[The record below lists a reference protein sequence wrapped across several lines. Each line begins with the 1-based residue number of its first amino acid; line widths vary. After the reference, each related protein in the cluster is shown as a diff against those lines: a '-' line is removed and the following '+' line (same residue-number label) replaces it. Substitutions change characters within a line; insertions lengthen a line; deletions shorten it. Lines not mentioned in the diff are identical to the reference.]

1 MKKVKAAKFGRV
13 VAGLWLSWLGRTEVY
28 LLLVEISFMGRGRG
42 TGGYDHLQPPKW
54 YKFKR
59 VGCGPVVGP
68 MI

>member
-1 MKKVKAAKFGRV
+1 MVMNEKSEGSKIWQV
-13 VAGLWLSWLGRTEVY
+13 VAGLWLSWLGHTEVY
-28 LLLVEISFMGRGRG
+28 LLLVEISFMGR
-42 TGGYDHLQPPKW
+42 GGYDHLQPPKW

>member
-1 MKKVKAAKFGRV
+1 MNEKSEGSKIWQV
-13 VAGLWLSWLGRTEVY
+13 VAGLWLSWLGHTEVY
-28 LLLVEISFMGRGRG
+28 LLLVEISFMGRG
-42 TGGYDHLQPPKW
+42 GYDHLQPKKW